1 MTHPEI
7 FAALHEI
14 FADAF
19 MRDDIALSPETSA
32 KDISGWDSFKHI
44 EILVAVEARFS
55 FKLTSREIDTL
66 ETVDDL
72 VRLVALRTD
81 GR

>member
-55 FKLTSREIDTL
+55 F
-66 ETVDDL
+66 
-72 VRLVALRTD
+72 
-81 GR
+81 